1 MKETYFRR
9 KIGTLFNW
17 VFKIYLHI
25 LYSFDFFRMDN
36 NVYGS
41 ICADGWTQ
49 DWSDEVC
56 VSMNYQGQVSESE
69 FNTTLQ
75 DSEYF
80 LLNSTL
86 TPNEVSHVQ
95 AARSNFEDEP
105 GDAAVNFECQ
115 SFGKFF
121 LSCLD

>member
-1 MKETYFRR
+1 
-9 KIGTLFNW
+9 
-17 VFKIYLHI
+17 
-25 LYSFDFFRMDN
+25 MDN

-105 GDAAVNFECQ
+105 CDAAINFEYQ
-115 SFGKFF
+115 SFECGKVR
-121 LSCLD
+121 LLN

>member
-1 MKETYFRR
+1 
-9 KIGTLFNW
+9 
-17 VFKIYLHI
+17 
-25 LYSFDFFRMDN
+25 MDN

-86 TPNEVSHVQ
+86 TPDDVSHVQ
-95 AARSNFEDEP
+95 AARSNFEGEP
-105 GDAAVNFECQ
+105 CDIAVNFECQ
-115 SFGKFF
+115 SFGKIFF
-121 LSCLD
+121 VILY